1 MRRHAIITLII
12 APLIVAASCQQGG
25 ERISAGQKGQGDA
38 CEGYAFRYSEDLV
51 SARLAI
57 KTPDGVAHS
66 VILNPR
72 TGKLGH
78 NAPLGITAATLDVAG
93 DGRCVTMTGST
104 DACLIARKG
113 RICTTVAPK

>member
-25 ERISAGQKGQGDA
+25 ERISPGQRGKDA

-57 KTPDGVAHS
+57 KTPDGIAHS

-93 DGRCVTMTGST
+93 DGRCVTMVGSA

-113 RICTTVAPK
+113 RICTTVAPQR

>member
-1 MRRHAIITLII
+1 MKRHLLTTIII

-25 ERISAGQKGQGDA
+25 ERISAGQQGADA
-38 CEGYAFRYSEDLV
+38 CAGYAFRYSEDLV

-57 KTPDGVAHS
+57 KTPDGIAHS

-104 DACLIARKG
+104 DACLVARKG
-113 RICTTVAPK
+113 QICTTVATK

>member
-25 ERISAGQKGQGDA
+25 ERISPGKQGADA

-78 NAPLGITAATLDVAG
+78 NAPLGITAATLDAVEG
-93 DGRCVTMTGST
+93 GRCVTMHGSA
-104 DACLIARKG
+104 DRCLQSIKG
-113 RICTTVAPK
+113 RVCVSIANK